1 MKKIIFFI
9 ISILLVVSCSVFAPE
24 ITSEDETYVLDI
36 LKCDSK
42 SSDIRILNRDEVA
55 EFFNGEGGSVAVK
68 YIYLDDDSA
77 EYNFIKINRG
87 RDGEKRFY
95 LPMLKRITLP
105 MTKCNG
111 LKKEKYYK

>member
-1 MKKIIFFI
+1 MIKSIFV
-9 ISILLVVSCSVFAPE
+9 ILLLSMIFSCSVLTSE
-24 ITSEDETYVLDI
+24 ITPEDETYLLDI

-55 EFFNGEGGSVAVK
+55 EFFNGEGGSIIVK
-68 YIYLDDDSA
+68 YYYIDDKIG
-77 EYNFIKINRG
+77 EYKSIKIYRG
-87 RDGEKRFY
+87 RDGDKRFY
-95 LPMLKRITLP
+95 LPELRRITLP